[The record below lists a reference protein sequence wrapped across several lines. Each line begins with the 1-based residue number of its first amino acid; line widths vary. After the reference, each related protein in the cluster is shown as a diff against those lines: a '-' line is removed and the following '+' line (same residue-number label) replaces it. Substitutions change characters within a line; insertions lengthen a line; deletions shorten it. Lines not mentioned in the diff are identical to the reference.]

1 MSRYGSVTIA
11 SPSLSLIT
19 RVLQNSDPVALAA
32 AVNAAIT
39 AIYALGTSYRVIDI
53 SLSGAGDGNA
63 FIVVVEA
70 GRTADLVDGG
80 FVAAPQVTC
89 YLASEAEALAIARA
103 AAQPASGV
111 VSDSQVVGSSKGTQF
126 MGMLVRGT
134 PSVGTVGPTG
144 PIGPTGPLGTGPTG
158 PTGSTGPTGNTG
170 TTGPTG
176 L

>member
-11 SPSLSLIT
+11 SQSLSLIT
-19 RVLQNSDPVALAA
+19 RVLQSSDPTDLAA
-32 AVNAAIT
+32 QVNAAIT

-63 FIVVVEA
+63 FVVVVEA

-80 FVAAPQVTC
+80 FVAAPQVSC
-89 YLASEAEALAIARA
+89 YLAASKDALEVTRA
-103 AAQPASGV
+103 AVQPASGV
-111 VSDSQVVGSSKGTQF
+111 VADSQIAGSSKGTQF

-144 PIGPTGPLGTGPTG
+144 PTGPTGFTGPTG
-158 PTGSTGPTGNTG
+158 PTGSTGV
-170 TTGPTG
+170 TGPTG
-176 L
+176 AGP

>member
-11 SPSLSLIT
+11 SPTLSLIT

-32 AVNAAIT
+32 SVNAAIA

-53 SLSGAGDGNA
+53 TLSGAGDGNA
-63 FIVVVEA
+63 FVVVVEA

-80 FVAAPQVTC
+80 FVAAPQVSC
-89 YLASEAEALAIARA
+89 YLASEAEALALARSA
-103 AAQPASGV
+103 VAPASGV
-111 VSDSQVVGSSKGTQF
+111 VSDSQIAGSSKGTQF

-144 PIGPTGPLGTGPTG
+144 QTGPTG
-158 PTGSTGPTGNTG
+158 PTGSTG